1 MIIVADTEADNLVP
15 QAKRIHCLCLHIIDT
30 GEDFSFADHPGYT
43 PIRDGLE
50 VLQEAD
56 FIVGHNFRQY
66 DSKLIRK
73 LTGVELP
80 QEKILDTLEMCRKL
94 VDLIEM
100 EKLDYELHAAGL
112 MPLDCVKRMS
122 LKAWGYRLGR
132 LKGTF
137 GETTDWQTFSTAMV
151 DYCVDDVLLNRDLYL
166 MFERMIMLDGH

>member
-15 QAKRIHCLCLHIIDT
+15 KATVIHCLCLHVIDT
-30 GEDFSFADHPGYT
+30 KEDFSFADQPGYA
-43 PIRDGLE
+43 PIRDGLKI
-50 VLQEAD
+50 LQEAE
-56 FIVGHNFRQY
+56 FIVGHNFRSY
-66 DSKLIRK
+66 DAKLIKK

-80 QEKILDTLEMCRKL
+80 QEKILDTLEMCRKF
-94 VDLIEM
+94 VDVTEM

-122 LKAWGYRLGR
+122 LKAWGHRLGR

-151 DYCVDDVLLNRDLYL
+151 EYCVDDVLLNRDLYL
-166 MFERMIMLDGH
+166 MFEQMFT